1 MVHELT
7 SRSLEESL
15 HWADVIAIGPGL
27 GLGEWGKMRYARRR
41 IFANR
46 WSGMRMR

>member
-15 HWADVIAIGPGL
+15 HWADVIAIGPG
-27 GLGEWGKMRYARRR
+27 
-41 IFANR
+41 
-46 WSGMRMR
+46 SGAGRVG